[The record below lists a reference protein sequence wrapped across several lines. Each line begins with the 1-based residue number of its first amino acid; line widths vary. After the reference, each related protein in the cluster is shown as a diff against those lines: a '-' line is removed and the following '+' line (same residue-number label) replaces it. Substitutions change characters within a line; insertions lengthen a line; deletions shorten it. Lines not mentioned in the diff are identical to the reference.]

1 MIQINKFSTNFQTA
15 LLIEDAELIGVPL
28 FRFEF
33 SADGNLVEFMEL
45 VVEGLSVV
53 SDFSVGFCAPDN
65 RRELSPFSLPSIVGV
80 IDPDFDGVGLFDGT
94 YFSSNILTDPPP
106 GECFT
111 LSSDPTFEV
120 AFHSNF

>member
-1 MIQINKFSTNFQTA
+1 
-15 LLIEDAELIGVPL
+15 LIG
-28 FRFEF
+28 FAF
-33 SADGNLVEFMEL
+33 DGNLVEFVEL

-53 SDFSVGFCAPDN
+53 SDFSADFCAPDN
-65 RRELSPFSLPSIVGV
+65 GRELSPFSLPSIVGV

>member
-1 MIQINKFSTNFQTA
+1 MNQINKFSTSFQTA

-28 FRFEF
+28 IGFAF
-33 SADGNLVEFMEL
+33 SADGNLVEFMVL

-53 SDFSVGFCAPDN
+53 SDFSADFCAPDN
-65 RRELSPFSLPSIVGV
+65 GRELSPFSLPSIVGV